1 MDHRHT
7 EDFARRMEAAGLRA
21 QALRNEAIDAFFAS
35 IARALRSLAARLAH
49 RRGAHRQE
57 A

>member
-21 QALRNEAIDAFFAS
+21 HALREEAIAAFFAA
-35 IARALRSLAARLAH
+35 IGRAVRALLARLMH
-49 RRGAHRQE
+49 RRGPRRQE